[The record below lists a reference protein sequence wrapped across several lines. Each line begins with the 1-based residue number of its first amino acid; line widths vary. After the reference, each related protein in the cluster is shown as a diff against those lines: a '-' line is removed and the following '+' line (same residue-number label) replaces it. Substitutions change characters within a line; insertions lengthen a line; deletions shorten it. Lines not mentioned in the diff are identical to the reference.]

1 MEAEKVKTSQ
11 IITETQLPTTRQDI
25 ADALSII
32 MNKLYV
38 FAKKN
43 NSEEVYKKALYDFFF
58 KNSEEEKNIFLD
70 TNDKEFLKILEDS
83 FFAPWYLFNYNISQD
98 ATKYETIASQFFNVS
113 EITTEEQFL
122 TEFQEKVFIAFHK
135 SYYTLLQVLS
145 FVPGESITFEDVLLG
160 KETTIAEVS
169 GSHSAKIGSL
179 FFGRI
184 ISVDDINVLAT
195 CCNFTI
201 LSETKDKMFDILNEV
216 KSKVLATENPEQSLK
231 APHND
236 NALRNLFFGWAL
248 SQIPNQDQE

>member
-1 MEAEKVKTSQ
+1 MEATEVKNDQ
-11 IITETQLPTTRQDI
+11 IIKENSVPTTRQDI

-43 NSEEVYKKALYDFFF
+43 NSEEVYKKALHEFFF

-70 TNDKEFLKILEDS
+70 TNDKEFLKMLEDS
-83 FFAPWYLFNYNISQD
+83 FFAPWYLFNYNINQD
-98 ATKYETIASQFFNVS
+98 LTKYETIASKFFNVS
-113 EITTEEQFL
+113 EITTEDQFL
-122 TEFQEKVFIAFHK
+122 TEFQEKVFIALHK
-135 SYYTLLQVLS
+135 SYYTLLQVMS
-145 FVPGESITFEDVLLG
+145 FIPGESITFEDLLVG
-160 KETTIAEVS
+160 KEITVAEVL
-169 GSHSAKIGSL
+169 GSNSAKIGSL

-184 ISVDDINVLAT
+184 ITIDNISVLAT

-201 LSETKDKMFDILNEV
+201 LSETKDKMIDVLAEV

-248 SQIPNQDQE
+248 SQIPNQG